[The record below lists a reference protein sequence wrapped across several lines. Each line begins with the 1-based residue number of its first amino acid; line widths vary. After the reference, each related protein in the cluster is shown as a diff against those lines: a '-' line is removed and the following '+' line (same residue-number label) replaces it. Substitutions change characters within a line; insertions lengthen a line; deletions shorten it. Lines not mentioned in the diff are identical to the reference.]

1 MDHAERES
9 NAIKEIIMNQKQVD
23 NKKDFTQNSE
33 TDGRGKHP
41 NSQANLKSYPKGVTG
56 NPGGRPTKFAKLKKS
71 LDRIGAIV
79 PMDVD
84 LWGIGGDTEYATNK
98 EKVLHKIWFEAGKG
112 SIKHIMIL
120 AEVGCLDDE
129 D

>member
-56 NPGGRPTKFAKLKKS
+56 NAGGRPTKYVKMKKA
-71 LDRIGAIV
+71 LDRIGAEAPEVTDI
-79 PMDVD
+79 
-84 LWGIGGDTEYATNK
+84 WNAEAIESYATNK

-112 SIKHIMIL
+112 SIKHIHIL
-120 AEVGCLDDE
+120 AEVGCLDE
-129 D
+129 E